1 MRWIAIVLFVRR
13 RLTRIRLLLAGIRAL
28 SYNGYRKPVANS
40 IFENESM
47 PNEVITLKDRI
58 VVPRV
63 VGHSLFW
70 IAVLGYGLVENW
82 TVSANKQAILE
93 VYLTKLPVQMLLA
106 YSITYFL
113 LPRFLL
119 RGAYVQFVIIL
130 FVSAYFVSIGNSYYR
145 AFYAE
150 AKYPTFYRSQTV
162 HSAAMYY
169 SFTKFLMYI
178 TSFYTPAAIMGL
190 IKLVRTQH
198 KKEQQR
204 EAIEKQMLLAEMTF
218 LKNQLNP
225 HFLFNTLNN
234 LYMLTLKASPQA
246 PEVVARLSETL
257 DYMLYRCSEHAVPVQ
272 GEIQLIENYL
282 ALERLRLNDD
292 VQINFT
298 APKNPGTAT
307 IAPLIMLSLVENAFK
322 HGVNKGIGHVMI
334 AVDLQVT
341 ESKLIF
347 SVTNTKAPSEDA
359 TPPGI
364 GLKNI
369 RRQLELM
376 YPGKHNLSID
386 DTRNQY
392 KVDLQILSH

>member
-1 MRWIAIVLFVRR
+1 MADEI
-13 RLTRIRLLLAGIRAL
+13 T
-28 SYNGYRKPVANS
+28 
-40 IFENESM
+40 
-47 PNEVITLKDRI
+47 TLKDRMA
-58 VVPRV
+58 VPRV
-63 VGHSLFW
+63 VWHSLFW

-82 TVSANKQAILE
+82 TASTNKQAILE

-130 FVSAYFVSIGNSYYR
+130 IVSAYVVSIGNSYYR

-150 AKYPTFYRSQTV
+150 AKYPMFYRSQTV
-162 HSAAMYY
+162 HSVAMYY

-190 IKLVRTQH
+190 IKLVKTQH

-204 EAIEKQMLLAEMTF
+204 QAIEKQMLLAEMTF

-282 ALERLRLNDD
+282 ALERLRLNDN
-292 VQINFT
+292 VRTNFT

-307 IAPLIMLSLVENAFK
+307 VAPLIMLSLVENAFK
-322 HGVNKGIGHVMI
+322 HGVNKGIGPATVDI
-334 AVDLQVT
+334 DLQVT
-341 ESKLIF
+341 DLKLIF
-347 SVTNTKAPSEDA
+347 SVANTKAPLGDA

-376 YPGKHNLSID
+376 YPGKHDLFID
-386 DTRNQY
+386 DSPHQY
-392 KVDLQILSH
+392 KVELQILLH